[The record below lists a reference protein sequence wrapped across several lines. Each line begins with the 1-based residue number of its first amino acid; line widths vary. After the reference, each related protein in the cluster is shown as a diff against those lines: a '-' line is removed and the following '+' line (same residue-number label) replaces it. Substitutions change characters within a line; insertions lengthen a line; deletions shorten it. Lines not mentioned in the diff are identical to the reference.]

1 MPFTT
6 HIQNKWQLEE
16 RKTLWEWRENRREKK
31 KQFNCNRNQ
40 EERSTIKRYVRA
52 RSASLMISQKWYLF
66 ARFFFFKTANNTSPS
81 AKIQVQYV
89 EKKSCVDFLRAES
102 TRKWKIRRFFH
113 LFVVVVVKHVLVCA
127 PCFSIALFTFFAFE
141 ESLQNHMRRRG
152 DGGEEDKKHY
162 RMTK

>member
-6 HIQNKWQLEE
+6 HIQNKWQLKE

-89 EKKSCVDFLRAES
+89 EKKRLCWFSSCRINKEMKDSALFSSLR
-102 TRKWKIRRFFH
+102 RRRRQACAC
-113 LFVVVVVKHVLVCA
+113 VCA
-127 PCFSIALFTFFAFE
+127 VFFDCVVYVLCVRRIAS
-141 ESLQNHMRRRG
+141 ESYAKKRRRRG
-152 DGGEEDKKHY
+152 RG
-162 RMTK
+162 